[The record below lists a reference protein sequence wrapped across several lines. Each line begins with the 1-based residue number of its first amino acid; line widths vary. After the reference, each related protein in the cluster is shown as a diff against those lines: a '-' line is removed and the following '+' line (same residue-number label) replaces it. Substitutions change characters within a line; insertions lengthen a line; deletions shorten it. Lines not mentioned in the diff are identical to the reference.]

1 MKRKNMK
8 IKILLVI
15 LLTISLGYALLT
27 VNLKIEGLG
36 TINSMD
42 WDVHWGNAQVTEGS
56 VTDVKPTINGQ
67 RTTATYTFNLRFP
80 GDYYE
85 FLIDAVNGGSKD
97 AMIQT
102 IDNKVYEEDG
112 ETLATLPSYIHY
124 SVTYTNGTAVAPN
137 QKLPAKGKK
146 QYKVRVEYDSNTDES
161 PEEDLT
167 YVAEFKVTYKEADNN
182 AVNVEDGRIR
192 LIDSE
197 IIEITDQQG
206 NNKQEYLLIGEETV
220 NGVDSYVMVA
230 RHNISIYA
238 TMPGAVQ
245 FLQYDEDAAA
255 KKLGVDHFFTQEYY
269 DENYPEYNTYD
280 RTENP
285 SFDYDSDKSSPQYV
299 YDSFYDDEYYSDF
312 DVSSYCHY
320 HQETDTGVTY
330 CFHDEYSYDS
340 DTTENQYYSYSR
352 YKNIIEGEYY
362 GYSSDFRYYGI
373 DTSSTSNVKGVVEKH
388 KEKLQSMGINVTSA
402 RLLSYEEADRIKDD
416 LKDVEE
422 CFWLGS
428 AHNDYQLYYAC
439 GFNNTSIIDY
449 EFDRG
454 DSHMGGGYAVINIER
469 HAQIGVGVRPVIVV
483 PKSEID

>member
-1 MKRKNMK
+1 MKKRNMK

-161 PEEDLT
+161 PEEDLS
-167 YVAEFKVTYKEADNN
+167 YVAEFKVTYKEADEN

-255 KKLGVDHFFTQEYY
+255 KKLGVNHFYTNEYAY
-269 DENYPEYNTYD
+269 IFPEYNTYD
-280 RTENP
+280 KAGTP
-285 SFDYDSDKSSPQYV
+285 SFDYDYDKSSPQYV
-299 YDSFYDDEYYSDF
+299 YDSFYDDEYYSEF
-312 DVSSYCHY
+312 DVSEYCHY

-330 CFHDEYSYDS
+330 CFREGYPSYSS
-340 DTTENQYYSYSR
+340 DTEEEYYSYSH
-352 YKNIIEGEYY
+352 YTVEYGGNPSEFYYY
-362 GYSSDFRYYGI
+362 GHSQS
-373 DTSSTSNVKGVVEKH
+373 TTSNIKGVVEKH

-416 LKDVEE
+416 FKDVEE

-428 AHNDYQLYYAC
+428 AYDSNHLYYFC

-449 EFDRG
+449 NLERG
-454 DSHMGGGYAVINIER
+454 NGLWGGFPALNIEGDIT
-469 HAQIGVGVRPVIVV
+469 IGIGVRPVIII